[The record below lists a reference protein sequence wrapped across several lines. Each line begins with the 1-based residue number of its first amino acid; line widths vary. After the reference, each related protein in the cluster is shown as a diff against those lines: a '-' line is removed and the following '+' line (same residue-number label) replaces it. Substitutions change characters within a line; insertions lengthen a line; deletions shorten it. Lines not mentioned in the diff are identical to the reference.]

1 MKTWFAKVFFGNL
14 SVAILPV
21 IDAIGQHAGKE
32 CHSNRLQILAL
43 TLPAIFLS
51 GFVCTK
57 SLDLCRFCTYNN

>member
-21 IDAIGQHAGKE
+21 IDAIGQRAGKE

-43 TLPAIFLS
+43 ALPRDFS
-51 GFVCTK
+51 FG
-57 SLDLCRFCTYNN
+57 FCTHKKS

>member
-21 IDAIGQHAGKE
+21 IDAIGQRAGKE